1 MTEAQQADLLG
12 NITGMVQMGSILGA
26 LIAFWITDKIG
37 RLWATREL
45 CITWAIGITMFLCSA
60 TNGSLGLLYAGR
72 FIAGVGIGQTAVV
85 APTYLAEIAPRTV
98 RGLCVCMFSGSV
110 YLGVML
116 AYFGTWGS
124 ALHISAETNMQ
135 WVIPNL
141 MHIYFAAVICIL
153 SFFATE
159 SPRWLVKVGKH
170 EKAAANLSKLRNL
183 ESSHWYIQAELLD
196 INDQLNRER
205 EATMGTTW
213 LGPIREMF
221 TDRANLYRIQLSIM
235 SQLLGQ
241 WSGASSITIYA
252 VEYFEMMGT
261 TGDKEKLFATA
272 IFGVV
277 KFVSALLCAFF
288 LIDFIGRKRSLMSG
302 ITLQFISMLYMA
314 VFLLK
319 NPHLG
324 EDGVNPTASQ
334 KSAATGAIVMI
345 YLSGFGWALGWNS
358 IQYLLNSEIYPLRL
372 RALGGS
378 IAMTFH
384 FANRKS
390 TARTPSHHIL
400 QNPTVTYSHRIR
412 QLQSRPQH
420 VRHHDQ
426 WRHND
431 VLRLRHPLWP
441 RLGLLLPART
451 RQQKPRSRRRCLRTA
466 LVPDWSQGQAAHAGY
481 GKCGRG

>member
-1 MTEAQQADLLG
+1 MGAARGLDEGLIGTSATRPSFKKLYGLDDKSLTEAEHADLLG

-26 LIAFWITDKIG
+26 LIAFYITDKIG

-45 CITWAIGITMFLCSA
+45 CLCWVTGIVMFLCSSI
-60 TNGSLGLLYAGR
+60 NGSLGLLYAGR
-72 FIAGVGIGQTAVV
+72 FIAGIGIGQTAVV
-85 APTYLAEIAPRTV
+85 APTYLAEIAPKSV

-110 YLGVML
+110 YLGIML

-124 ALHISAETNMQ
+124 ALHISSSTKMQ
-135 WVIPNL
+135 WIVPNL
-141 MHIYFAAVICIL
+141 MHIYFAAIIFVL

-183 ESSHWYIQAELLD
+183 PVDHWYVQAELID
-196 INDQLNRER
+196 VNDQLNRER
-205 EATMGTTW
+205 EATHGTTW
-213 LGPIREMF
+213 LGPVRELF
-221 TDRANLYRIQLSIM
+221 SSRANAYRLQLSIM

-261 TGDKEKLFATA
+261 TGDREKLFATA

-277 KFVSALLCAFF
+277 KFVS
-288 LIDFIGRKRSLMSG
+288 
-302 ITLQFISMLYMA
+302 MLYMA

-319 NPHLG
+319 NPNLG
-324 EDGVNPTASQ
+324 EEGVVATASQ

-358 IQYLLNSEIYPLRL
+358 IQYLINSEIYPLRL

-378 IAMTFH
+378 FAMTFH

-390 TARTPSHHIL
+390 IH
-400 QNPTVTYSHRIR
+400 TYE
-412 QLQSRPQH
+412 
-420 VRHHDQ
+420 
-426 WRHND
+426 
-431 VLRLRHPLWP
+431 VL
-441 RLGLLLPART
+441 
-451 RQQKPRSRRRCLRTA
+451 
-466 LVPDWSQGQAAHAGY
+466 VDPD
-481 GKCGRG
+481 